1 MLGSKFKI
9 FLFVLLG
16 VFRQSFGAE
25 AGSKGKS
32 DAKEGGSFQIQA
44 TQSKLSA
51 PKAIYFDSG
60 TIGNVLDLELMS
72 VHDGSYLSLFG
83 TAGSWQP
90 ADTKSSEY
98 RFDTAGFLAGFYR
111 RRDVS
116 GNALALGVFGGGYYP
131 LQWSSEFS
139 SFYQIPRFELGASL
153 GLNISIFEVE
163 GRYEYFWPIKK
174 EGKIKI
180 DSIATTLEPHE
191 YSHFALES
199 RLNLFDFLFPEVGY
213 GVFSASGATINSPLS
228 EKNFAKSSAKYLSAG
243 LAFKPLGSLMVIKIK
258 SNRVYGA
265 KDDRAIE
272 YATGRRAISELTNS
286 YSVSFTGSL

>member
-9 FLFVLLG
+9 FLFVLFG

-44 TQSKLSA
+44 TQSKLST

-60 TIGNVLDLELMS
+60 TISNVLDLQLMS

-83 TAGSWQP
+83 TASSWQP

-116 GNALALGVFGGGYYP
+116 GNALALGAFGGGYYP
-131 LQWSSEFS
+131 LQWTSEFS
-139 SFYQIPRFELGASL
+139 NFYQIPRFELGVSL
-153 GLNISIFEVE
+153 GLNLSIFEVE
-163 GRYEYFWPIKK
+163 GRYDYFWPIKK

-180 DSIATTLEPHE
+180 DSITTTLEPHE
-191 YSHFALES
+191 YSHFSLES
-199 RLNLFDFLFPEVGY
+199 RLNLFDFLIPEVGY

-243 LAFKPLGSLMVIKIK
+243 LAFKPLGSLIAIKIK